1 MAKRAETGV
10 FQVKNGQWGYR
21 FTLQIEGKRISRRK
35 FTDADGNK
43 LLSKKQ
49 AQNAREEAILQAHID
64 EERKRLITR
73 RTFDQVY
80 NEYCEKGR
88 ADRAYMTIRKQ
99 DCLWRNH
106 LKERFGKRYIDEI
119 NVAEINDYLAELYYK
134 EG

>member
-49 AQNAREEAILQAHID
+49 AQNNIGPD
-64 EERKRLITR
+64 ES
-73 RTFDQVY
+73 
-80 NEYCEKGR
+80 
-88 ADRAYMTIRKQ
+88 ASSIRSGG
-99 DCLWRNH
+99 CN
-106 LKERFGKRYIDEI
+106 
-119 NVAEINDYLAELYYK
+119 
-134 EG
+134 